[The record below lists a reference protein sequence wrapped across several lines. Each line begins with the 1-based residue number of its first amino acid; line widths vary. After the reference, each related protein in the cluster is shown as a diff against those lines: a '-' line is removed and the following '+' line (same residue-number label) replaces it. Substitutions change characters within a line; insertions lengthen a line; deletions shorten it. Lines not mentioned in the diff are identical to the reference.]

1 MGAAEI
7 ITLITSVIT
16 GIAKVA
22 KVTREALAKS
32 LEQMA
37 ADVRAGKLIDLE
49 VDPAVGR
56 DEIDRMC
63 HKLLANTVIE
73 NYEIEL
79 PETALETAS

>member
-37 ADVRAGKLIDLE
+37 ADVRAGKLI
-49 VDPAVGR
+49 P
-56 DEIDRMC
+56 DE
-63 HKLLANTVIE
+63 LLAQVEDDAKRLDDIRN
-73 NYEIEL
+73 NL
-79 PETALETAS
+79 PD